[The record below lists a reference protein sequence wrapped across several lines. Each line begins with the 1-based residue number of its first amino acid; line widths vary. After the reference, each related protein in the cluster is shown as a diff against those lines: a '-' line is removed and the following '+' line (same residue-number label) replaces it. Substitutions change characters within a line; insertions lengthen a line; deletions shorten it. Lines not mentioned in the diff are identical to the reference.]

1 MNLTMESLIND
12 SNHQFLYLLN
22 RVNFILF
29 IYFYFIFKLYNI
41 VLVLP
46 NIEMNP
52 PQVYTCSPSW
62 TLLPPYFLNR
72 VNLKKPTEEWPKNML
87 GQNYLRKSLTPSLD
101 WRDANSVGQ
110 DKLKGENNWLKRA
123 ICEMGYFLP
132 YQWTR
137 LSQPRTIRDSCPLN
151 VSLWAPGAP
160 RKNNA
165 GYWQPS
171 VTPQGE
177 QGTKVWKVKSQ
188 DAGPTWV
195 RRTRKEW
202 LH

>member
-1 MNLTMESLIND
+1 MSSFLLSHFTPSNLSALNSSPHFFFGSSRRLWKLRGAIWNGSQENRFRLFRRDFTLGSGMNLTMESLIND

-101 WRDANSVGQ
+101 WRDANSVG
-110 DKLKGENNWLKRA
+110 DKTN
-123 ICEMGYFLP
+123 
-132 YQWTR
+132 
-137 LSQPRTIRDSCPLN
+137 
-151 VSLWAPGAP
+151 
-160 RKNNA
+160 
-165 GYWQPS
+165 
-171 VTPQGE
+171 
-177 QGTKVWKVKSQ
+177 
-188 DAGPTWV
+188 
-195 RRTRKEW
+195 
-202 LH
+202 